1 MKKHRF
7 SSPEYKED
15 YLLNT
20 AEFSPGQ
27 TEIRSHSFC
36 HSLLLPNFCPKQDSF
51 PFILVSLI
59 LSGEENYINADGDR
73 IVRKPGFFSIIDLNL
88 NKASAHRRRH
98 SLERYFVLFHVN
110 RFLRDLLDDL
120 FPAGLPKGQA
130 PNPARLKRCFE
141 DIRKVLRKPGETDN
155 ILLGAMG
162 FRLLC
167 EAAEQFSPHSD
178 LPDSLNLALQFI
190 DNRLCDPELT
200 RTAVAEAAGI
210 SVMSLGNLFREHL
223 HTTVNHYITA
233 LRLDKAKHLLENRKL
248 PISEIAA
255 QCGFASS
262 CYFARVFKEKN
273 GILPGKYRGGLDCAT
288 EKRTRMPTI

>member
-1 MKKHRF
+1 MKKRRS

-20 AEFSPGQ
+20 AEFRPGQ
-27 TEIRSHSFC
+27 TGIRIHSFC
-36 HSLLLPNFCPKQDSF
+36 HSLLLPDFRPNSGVF
-51 PFILVSLI
+51 PYILVSLI
-59 LSGEENYINADGDR
+59 LSGEENYIDSGGDR
-73 IVRKPGFFSIIDLNL
+73 ILQKPGYFAISDLNRL
-88 NKASAHRRRH
+88 QQKNSRRRH
-98 SLERYFVLFHVN
+98 PLERYFVLFHVN
-110 RFLRDLLDDL
+110 RFLRDVLDRM
-120 FPAGLPKGQA
+120 FPTGLPKGQA

-141 DIRKVLRKPGETDN
+141 DIRKVLRKPGKTDN
-155 ILLGAMG
+155 ALLGAMG

-178 LPDSLNLALQFI
+178 LPDVLNAALQFI
-190 DNRLCDPELT
+190 DNRFCDPELT

-210 SVMSLGNLFREHL
+210 SVVSLGSLFREHL
-223 HTTVNHYITA
+223 HTTVNHHITA
-233 LRLDKAKHLLENRKL
+233 LRLEKAKHLLEHGKL

-273 GILPGKYRGGLDCAT
+273 RILPGQYRGKMNDPGQKDI
-288 EKRTRMPTI
+288 P

>member
-1 MKKHRF
+1 MKKHRS
-7 SSPEYKED
+7 SSPEYEED

-20 AEFSPGQ
+20 ADFCPGQ
-27 TEIRSHSFC
+27 TEIRIHSFC
-36 HSLLLPNFCPKQDSF
+36 HSLLLPGFRASHGRMPYIQA
-51 PFILVSLI
+51 SLI
-59 LSGEENYINADGDR
+59 LSGEEISIDPDGDR
-73 IVRKPGFFSIIDLNL
+73 VVRRPGDFSISDLNL
-88 NKASAHRRRH
+88 MNFSQFRKKLRV
-98 SLERYFVLFHVN
+98 ERYFVLFRVN
-110 RFLRDLLDDL
+110 RFLRSVLDDL

-178 LPDSLNLALQFI
+178 LPDPLNLALQFI
-190 DNRLCDPELT
+190 DNRFCDPELT

-210 SVMSLGNLFREHL
+210 SVVSLGNLFRTHL

-233 LRLDKAKHLLENRKL
+233 LRLDKAKHLLENGKL
-248 PISEIAA
+248 PISETAA

-273 GILPGKYRGGLDCAT
+273 GILPGQYRG
-288 EKRTRMPTI
+288 K

>member
-1 MKKHRF
+1 MKKHRS
-7 SSPEYKED
+7 SSPEYRED
-15 YLLNT
+15 YLLNNS
-20 AEFSPGQ
+20 EFRPGQ
-27 TEIRSHSFC
+27 TGIGLHSFC
-36 HSLLLPNFCPKQDSF
+36 HSLLLPNFTPDEYIM
-51 PFILVSLI
+51 PFILVSLV
-59 LSGEENYINADGDR
+59 LSGEDNYINVGGDR
-73 IVRKPGFFSIIDLNL
+73 ILRKPGFFSIIDLNS
-88 NKASAHRRRH
+88 NEASSHRIRH

-110 RFLRDLLDDL
+110 RFLRGVLDDL

-167 EAAEQFSPHSD
+167 EAAEQFTPNS
-178 LPDSLNLALQFI
+178 PDSLNLALQFI
-190 DNRLCDPELT
+190 DNRFCGPELT

-210 SVMSLGNLFREHL
+210 SMVSLGNLFRTHL

-233 LRLDKAKHLLENRKL
+233 LRLDKAKHLLEKGEL

-255 QCGFASS
+255 QCGFSS
-262 CYFARVFKEKN
+262 PGYFARVFKEKN
-273 GILPGKYRGGLDCAT
+273 GILPGKYRGEPDCAT
-288 EKRTRMPTI
+288 EKRTRMPTSA